1 MSDTAQKRALLNYR
15 SRLTKRGIARFEVL
29 ELGAD
34 RDFIRVVA
42 RRLAEDGPESAR
54 IRAAISRAIS
64 GDALRRSPLVGAEL
78 EFCRPR
84 CPQPIENIKGDIRKP
99 TAADNR

>member
-1 MSDTAQKRALLNYR
+1 
-15 SRLTKRGIARFEVL
+15 VL

-64 GDALRRSPLVGAEL
+64 GDAPTKGGISMRCVGRRLSAP
-78 EFCRPR
+78 
-84 CPQPIENIKGDIRKP
+84 N
-99 TAADNR
+99 